1 MINYNN
7 LIYLVTNIFRVF
19 CISLFLDL
27 FFSKENLKYSKWV
40 QIFVLSLY
48 YIINC
53 NIYLLFK
60 KPIIT
65 IIFNILLFIIITIP
79 YKISFERRMSTI
91 SALFM
96 LGVVCEGVVGRTF
109 MWFVTDFEKV
119 EVGTYILSNFL
130 LYLIILILRK
140 KFIEKKEVFLSGSN
154 WFCITI
160 IPLVSSI
167 MDIIIIFYG
176 FDQFINVMLISS
188 LFIVNM
194 AFFYIYS
201 KVIKEYEV
209 GLKNNALIQQN
220 KAYQQ
225 QLFVIETTEKNISR
239 IQHDYINHLIALKEI
254 IKNNKSEELKEY
266 FSILEEKLSVKNSFV
281 TTGNETLDGILNY
294 KIQTIKELGAD
305 IKLNIHIPTK
315 LNIETF
321 DLVVVMGNLLD
332 NSIRALKNQDKG
344 IFSLELNYNK
354 GILFLNIKNSYI
366 GYINRKNNIFITT
379 KLNSDGLHGIGLDNV
394 KIIVEKYFGE
404 IDIKTENNIFDVEI
418 IMYI

>member
-40 QIFVLSLY
+40 QIFLLSLY
-48 YIINC
+48 YMINC
-53 NIYLLFK
+53 SIYLLFK

-79 YKISFERRMSTI
+79 YKISIERRISTI

-119 EVGTYILSNFL
+119 EIGTYILSNFL
-130 LYLIILILRK
+130 LYLIILMLRK
-140 KFIEKKEVFLSGSN
+140 KFIEKKEVFLSSSN

-188 LFIVNM
+188 LFIINM

-201 KVIKEYEV
+201 KVIKKYEIE
-209 GLKNNALIQQN
+209 LKNNALIQQN

-281 TTGNETLDGILNY
+281 ITGNETLDGILNY

-305 IKLNIHIPTK
+305 IKLSIHIPAK

-321 DLVVVMGNLLD
+321 DLVVIMGNLLD
-332 NSIRALKNQDKG
+332 NSIRALKNQDNG

-366 GYINRKNNIFITT
+366 GYINKKNNSFMTT

>member
-79 YKISFERRMSTI
+79 YKISLKRRISTI

-96 LGVVCEGVVGRTF
+96 LGVICEGVVGRTF

-130 LYLIILILRK
+130 LYLIILMLRK
-140 KFIEKKEVFLSGSN
+140 KFIEKKEVFLSSSN

-176 FDQFINVMLISS
+176 FDQFINVILISS
-188 LFIVNM
+188 LFIINM

-321 DLVVVMGNLLD
+321 DLVVIMGNLLD
-332 NSIRALKNQDKG
+332 NSIRALKNQYNG

-354 GILFLNIKNSYI
+354 GILFLNIKNSYK
-366 GYINRKNNIFITT
+366 GYINKKNSSFITT

>member
-1 MINYNN
+1 M
-7 LIYLVTNIFRVF
+7 
-19 CISLFLDL
+19 SLFLDL

-48 YIINC
+48 YMINC
-53 NIYLLFK
+53 IIYLLFK

-96 LGVVCEGVVGRTF
+96 LGVICEGVVGRTF

-119 EVGTYILSNFL
+119 EIGTYILSNFL
-130 LYLIILILRK
+130 LYLITLMLRK
-140 KFIEKKEVFLSGSN
+140 KFVEKKEVFLSSSN

-176 FDQFINVMLISS
+176 FDQFINVILISS
-188 LFIVNM
+188 LFIINM
-194 AFFYIYS
+194 ASFYIYS
-201 KVIKEYEV
+201 KVIKEYEIE
-209 GLKNNALIQQN
+209 LKNNALIQQN

-354 GILFLNIKNSYI
+354 GILFLNIKNSYK
-366 GYINRKNNIFITT
+366 GYINKKNSSFITT

>member
-48 YIINC
+48 YMINC
-53 NIYLLFK
+53 SIYLLFK

-79 YKISFERRMSTI
+79 YKISLERRISTI

-119 EVGTYILSNFL
+119 EIGTYILSNFL
-130 LYLIILILRK
+130 LYLIILMLRK
-140 KFIEKKEVFLSGSN
+140 KFIEKKEVFLSSSN

-188 LFIVNM
+188 LFIINM

-201 KVIKEYEV
+201 KVIKKYEIE
-209 GLKNNALIQQN
+209 LKNNALIQQN

-281 TTGNETLDGILNY
+281 ITGNETLDGILNY

-305 IKLNIHIPTK
+305 IKLNIHIPIK

-321 DLVVVMGNLLD
+321 DLVVIMGNLLD
-332 NSIRALKNQDKG
+332 NSIRALKNQDNG

-366 GYINRKNNIFITT
+366 GYINKKNNIFITT